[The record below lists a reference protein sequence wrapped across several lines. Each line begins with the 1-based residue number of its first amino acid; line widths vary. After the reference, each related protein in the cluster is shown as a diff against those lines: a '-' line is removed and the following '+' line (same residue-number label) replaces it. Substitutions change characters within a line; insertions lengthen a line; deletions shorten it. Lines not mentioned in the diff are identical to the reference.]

1 MTLTINVESGYINVQ
16 DYKSGNNPTLKDV
29 IILDKKAFLE
39 ERDKVREWLGIKINK
54 INSPDIPWQFDK
66 EKDRWVRTNKK

>member
-16 DYKSGNNPTLKDV
+16 DYKSGNNPILKDV

-39 ERDKVREWLGIKINK
+39 EQDKVREWI
-54 INSPDIPWQFDK
+54 
-66 EKDRWVRTNKK
+66 EKK

>member
-16 DYKSGNNPTLKDV
+16 DYKSGNNPTFRDV

-39 ERDKVREWLGIKINK
+39 ERDKVWEWMNGK
-54 INSPDIPWQFDK
+54 
-66 EKDRWVRTNKK
+66 

>member
-16 DYKSGNNPTLKDV
+16 EYKSGNNPTLKDV

-39 ERDKVREWLGIKINK
+39 EQDKVREWINGK
-54 INSPDIPWQFDK
+54 
-66 EKDRWVRTNKK
+66 